1 MDNISKHL
9 KISKNEFVDEYT
21 EYVPEKQRYTL
32 KERIVQATSMDPDR
46 ETEFECIFLNGKMCS
61 IYEHRPQ
68 QCRTFP
74 WWPDVVRSKTSWENE
89 KERCEGTIRRGGC

>member
-1 MDNISKHL
+1 L
-9 KISKNEFVDEYT
+9 KIPRNQFIDEYT

-68 QCRTFP
+68 QCGTFP

-89 KERCEGTIRRGGC
+89 KERCEGTCITDTDGSENGEC